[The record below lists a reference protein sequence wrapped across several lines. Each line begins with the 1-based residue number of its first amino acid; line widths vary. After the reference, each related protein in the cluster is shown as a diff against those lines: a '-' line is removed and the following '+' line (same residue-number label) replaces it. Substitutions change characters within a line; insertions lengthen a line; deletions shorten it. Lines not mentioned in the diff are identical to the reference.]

1 MEPEDKQANEA
12 EPVVGCVASEAS
24 TSSPTATMLELLVVN
39 VQAAPPTDQLN
50 VVLAATEQAV
60 TLQVA
65 PPLAVLDSV
74 PLVHW

>member
-1 MEPEDKQANEA
+1 
-12 EPVVGCVASEAS
+12 
-24 TSSPTATMLELLVVN
+24 MLELLVVN